1 MLFSEKMA
9 QVPQPHRAD
18 LWREYRTLCTALAL
32 NVKLRKEAREATE
45 AELSPLQDAARKA
58 NELLE
63 RHGMPPSFFPEKS
76 DFLLLLTEEL
86 QRIMEQPSNGD

>member
-1 MLFSEKMA
+1 MLFSEKMSK
-9 QVPQPHRAD
+9 VPQPDRAD

-32 NVKLRKEAREATE
+32 NVKLRKEAREA
-45 AELSPLQDAARKA
+45 AEEEILPLMQAARKA
-58 NELLE
+58 NELLA
-63 RHGMPPSFFPEKS
+63 RHGMAPSFFPEKS